1 MSARIVSMNMSNL
14 VLLAMET
21 LEILCLSM
29 QVSIAEMHDR
39 PGAAAAA
46 GGGVLRGG
54 SVVVAGGG
62 IDQAC
67 ADAHLLHVRLNADE

>member
-1 MSARIVSMNMSNL
+1 MLNL

-29 QVSIAEMHDR
+29 QVSTAEMHYW

-46 GGGVLRGG
+46 GGGVSWGP
-54 SVVVAGGG
+54 
-62 IDQAC
+62 
-67 ADAHLLHVRLNADE
+67 